1 MQQHICPHTPNQPNK
16 SKSARGSLG
25 LKLFFHLPRQALSL
39 SLCQSVLDLKNRIQ
53 WRWMMGRGVLN
64 VPAGVSHGCE
74 GRACSKPAAGD
85 IPKLSIHLYT
95 KQRKEIAPR
104 IVAFERAKSLR
115 RKERRNGRFCFT
127 TTRSG
132 QQQSERNAQ
141 QESHRHLIACLDCRL
156 HATAHGEYCARLCN
170 VDHRNDGV
178 LLPPLSACN
187 GTAAQPCMSTVL
199 PALRCLFCDGHCMCC
214 VVVWC
219 CGMVW
224 CCVAPVC
231 HVRFRSR

>member
-1 MQQHICPHTPNQPNK
+1 
-16 SKSARGSLG
+16 
-25 LKLFFHLPRQALSL
+25 
-39 SLCQSVLDLKNRIQ
+39 
-53 WRWMMGRGVLN
+53 LN

-141 QESHRHLIACLDCRL
+141 QESHRHLIAWLGCRL

-187 GTAAQPCMSTVL
+187 GTAAQPCASAVL

-214 VVVWC
+214 VAVWC
-219 CGMVW
+219 CGMSGSGRVDG
-224 CCVAPVC
+224 CVSNKPRGDRARTRLPADHRAGADAGDV
-231 HVRFRSR
+231 HADLRNRHDQLSTGMLN

>member
-1 MQQHICPHTPNQPNK
+1 
-16 SKSARGSLG
+16 
-25 LKLFFHLPRQALSL
+25 
-39 SLCQSVLDLKNRIQ
+39 
-53 WRWMMGRGVLN
+53 LN

-141 QESHRHLIACLDCRL
+141 QESRRHLIAWLGCRL

-178 LLPPLSACN
+178 LAPPLCLLAMGQHHSLACLLCCLLC
-187 GTAAQPCMSTVL
+187 AAFSVMVTV
-199 PALRCLFCDGHCMCC
+199 C
-214 VVVWC
+214 VVWR
-219 CGMVW
+219 CG
-224 CCVAPVC
+224 AVC